1 MNWDI
6 FKIIL
11 PTTLSFVIGI
21 FITPIVNH
29 FLYKYK
35 CWKKTHGK
43 VDMEGN
49 ETPIFNQLNISK
61 EIGTPRMGGIVIWL
75 SILITVGFFWVFHS
89 ILPLDIFN
97 KLNFI
102 SRSQTWIPLASLFL
116 GALVGMVD
124 DILEIKGTKD
134 KKNVTGGL
142 SFKKRL
148 LVAGMVGVFVASWFY
163 FKLGVDSINIPF
175 MGPWY
180 LGFFIIPIFTI
191 IMLIIYGGGVIDGID
206 GLSGGVFTINFATYG
221 IIAFYLNQINLAA
234 LCGAV
239 VGGTLAFLWF
249 NIPPARFYL
258 SETGTMALTFT
269 LTIIAFMTDS
279 IAGGFGLFVLP
290 IVGFPLVIS
299 IFTSVIQI
307 ASKRFRNGKKIL
319 IAAPLHLHLQAIGWP
334 SYKVVMRYW
343 VLNIIL
349 AFVAIMISLI
359 G

>member
-6 FKIIL
+6 LKIIL
-11 PTTLSFVIGI
+11 PTTLTFIIGI
-21 FITPIVNH
+21 LITPIITH

-35 CWKKTHGK
+35 CWKKVHGK

-49 ETPIFNQLNISK
+49 ETPIFNQLNKSK

-75 SILITVGFFWVFHS
+75 SILITVGIFWLLHEL
-89 ILPLDIFN
+89 LPLEIFN

-102 SRSQTWIPLASLFL
+102 SRNQTWIPLASLFL
-116 GALVGMVD
+116 GAIVGMID
-124 DILEIKGTKD
+124 DLLEIRGCKD
-134 KKNVTGGL
+134 SKNKTGGL

-148 LVAGMVGVFVASWFY
+148 LVAGIVGILVASWFY
-163 FKLGVDSINIPF
+163 IKLGVDAINIPF
-175 MGPWY
+175 FGPLY
-180 LGFFIIPIFTI
+180 LGFLIIPIFTVI
-191 IMLIIYGGGVIDGID
+191 ILVIYGGGVIDGID
-206 GLSGGVFTINFATYG
+206 GLSGGIFTINFATYG
-221 IIAFYLNQINLAA
+221 LIAFYLDQINLAA
-234 LCGAV
+234 FCGAI

-258 SETGTMALTFT
+258 SETGTMALT
-269 LTIIAFMTDS
+269 LVLSIVAFMTDN

-290 IVGFPLVIS
+290 IVAFPLVIS

-307 ASKRFRNGKKIL
+307 ASKRYRNGKKIL

-334 SYKVVMRYW
+334 PYKVVMRYW

-349 AFVAIMISLI
+349 AFVAIIINLV